1 MTGVQTCALPIC
13 FPVTIRAI
21 IKHNK
26 PEAVIL
32 SIEEYER
39 MKSFQEYLENLEIAQ
54 VINERVLDK
63 KEPIKMVSY
72 EEMMERLKQ
81 KGLNV

>member
-1 MTGVQTCALPIC
+1 MEKI
-13 FPVTIRAI
+13 AI

-39 MKSFQEYLENLEIAQ
+39 MKGFQEYLENLEIAQ

>member
-1 MTGVQTCALPIC
+1 
-13 FPVTIRAI
+13 
-21 IKHNK
+21 
-26 PEAVIL
+26 
-32 SIEEYER
+32 
-39 MKSFQEYLENLEIAQ
+39 MKGFQEYLENLEIAQ